1 MEIRNRTPL
10 PAALNVVLDKRAA
23 EHLVLCVKG
32 TWRISSS
39 GRLALAEEQKELLVV
54 DDCVGEPGV
63 SSVRHEADLGPVKP
77 ATDCALA
84 GSAIAPRKGTR
95 EMEVGFAIAGLRQR
109 AQVLGERRWT
119 GGMLGAWIA
128 SGPEPFERTPLDAE
142 NLFRNTLRDGGV
154 FSHRRYSGGGDVGAI
169 DTGLADRLS
178 GGVMEGEEEHD
189 PQRDHRQAAGQ
200 RNGDDPFA
208 VRAGGG

>member
-84 GSAIAPRKGTR
+84 GSAIALKAATMKGRWMPAVGGALPRRERPLGKLTVGWLHAAGRGTVGD
-95 EMEVGFAIAGLRQR
+95 EVGDGRRRVERLRERQGQGLG
-109 AQVLGERRWT
+109 LG
-119 GGMLGAWIA
+119 LG
-128 SGPEPFERTPLDAE
+128 
-142 NLFRNTLRDGGV
+142 
-154 FSHRRYSGGGDVGAI
+154 SHRASWVCPEAREALSGAI
-169 DTGLADRLS
+169 
-178 GGVMEGEEEHD
+178 
-189 PQRDHRQAAGQ
+189 
-200 RNGDDPFA
+200 
-208 VRAGGG
+208 